1 MCFSIAHDSLRAGP
15 PEPSLNED
23 FMLTLLQHAFCPHS
37 RFIRLALAEHGLEC
51 RLVEERVWERREAF
65 LELNPAATTPVL
77 VEEGHPPVPG
87 ASVIAEYLD
96 ETRGAGL
103 QERRLMPEDPIA
115 RVEVRRLT
123 LWFNHKF
130 FVEVSGPMVMERCYK
145 RYMRMEQGGGPPDTD
160 AIRAARTNIRYH
172 LAYIG
177 WLVGTRNWLAGEDM
191 SYADLAAAAHLSS
204 VDYLGDVP
212 WSEDEAAKTWYAR
225 VKSRPSFRPLLGDAL
240 PGVPASATYANL
252 DF

>member
-1 MCFSIAHDSLRAGP
+1 
-15 PEPSLNED
+15 
-23 FMLTLLQHAFCPHS
+23 MLTLLQHAFCPHS
-37 RFIRLALAEHGLEC
+37 RFIRLALAEYGLEA
-51 RLVEERVWERREAF
+51 RLVDERVWERREAF

-87 ASVIAEYLD
+87 AMVIAEYLD

-103 QERRLMPEDPIA
+103 LERRLMPEDPIA
-115 RVEVRRLT
+115 RAEVRRLSS
-123 LWFNHKF
+123 WFNDKF
-130 FVEVSGPMVMERCYK
+130 FAEVSGPMVMERCYK
-145 RYMRMEQGGGPPDTD
+145 RHMRMEQGGGPPDTD

-191 SYADLAAAAHLSS
+191 SYADLAAAAHLST

-225 VKSRPSFRPLLGDAL
+225 VKSRPSFRPLLGDTL